1 MPGRSLF
8 RLQGHVAGTDVL
20 FKPGSTVCLNY
31 LSLLSSLAI
40 LLDIPD
46 LRLFSRSFTLFLLA
60 FLSLDRLVRLPS
72 FRRML
77 TIPFLI
83 SLLLVSPI
91 SAAPKRKSGVST
103 KQQTPQQ
110 QAAQVPDGI
119 STATDGSTILDTTVT
134 VNGLPLRFKISG
146 PASAFTNESGVT
158 GATAQAGDQGDLG
171 LNVLLHGDGGQS
183 FFDFPNQA
191 VQDGL
196 MGVAILAPSEQLLWG
211 QATGAPAG
219 LSRPDGLDHA
229 QALRDLVKDVLPQ
242 VAAFNASNVFFTGV
256 SGGSLTL
263 SGFFVPAFMNEFA
276 GTGVLL
282 MCGGL
287 TPQVDVVGADKFI
300 GNTKIH
306 FQSTQQ
312 ELALLQPAIPKAV
325 TAYEQ
330 LAVNAGL
337 DANAIG
343 QLQTVDNTPNGGH
356 FNGLSAN
363 TVLKTVVGNEKLRF
377 GRGQKRDAM
386 GPVISDSGTRLRGGM
401 AMLMPGE

>member
-1 MPGRSLF
+1 
-8 RLQGHVAGTDVL
+8 
-20 FKPGSTVCLNY
+20 
-31 LSLLSSLAI
+31 
-40 LLDIPD
+40 
-46 LRLFSRSFTLFLLA
+46 
-60 FLSLDRLVRLPS
+60 
-72 FRRML
+72 ML

-91 SAAPKRKSGVST
+91 SAAPKRKNGVST

-110 QAAQVPDGI
+110 QAAQIPDGI

-134 VNGLPLRFKISG
+134 VNGLPLRFQISG
-146 PASAFTNESGVT
+146 PASAFTNASGVT
-158 GATAQAGDQGDLG
+158 GAAAQAGDQGDLG

-219 LSRPDGLDHA
+219 LSRPDGLEHS
-229 QALRDLVKDVLPQ
+229 QAVRDLIKDVLPQ
-242 VAAFNASNVFFTGV
+242 MAAFSASNVFFTGV

-287 TPQVDVVGADKFI
+287 TPQVDVVGAEGFV

-330 LAVNAGL
+330 LAADAGL
-337 DANAIG
+337 DADTIG
-343 QLQTVDNTPNGGH
+343 QLQTVDNTPDGGH
-356 FNGLSAN
+356 CEFDGQGFVSGIQLVADNFGNIMQGGDGIVDEISAN
-363 TVLKTVVGNEKLRF
+363 TVLQSVVGNEKLSF

-386 GPVISDSGTRLRGGM
+386 GALAR
-401 AMLMPGE
+401 